1 MGGAFERFA
10 CIIMDMSMSEKE
22 LSLNDLLKSFW
33 QAKIYI
39 FIGVVLAFIIAVSF
53 LFSVTPKYKAEM
65 IVAPADGYALG
76 DYASSAQ
83 YDQIASLPFWRPKD
97 QEGASTDFYRF
108 IYTLKGAAA
117 ATLLMQDDSVL
128 RGIKQDTKDPIH
140 TPEELAIYLER
151 HIEIDPLGATPLRR
165 LHYSHT
171 DPEFAAALLR
181 KIHLVADQMIRRD
194 RRRQSQSRIEY
205 LQNALNKT
213 MNPDHRK
220 GITNLLMQ
228 QEHIQMLANLDEAY
242 AAIIVEP
249 ASASPKPTWPNK
261 PLVLGVFILMG
272 AFLGYL
278 LYIIRRAKI

>member
-1 MGGAFERFA
+1 
-10 CIIMDMSMSEKE
+10 MSEKE

-76 DYASSAQ
+76 GYASSAQ

-165 LHYSHT
+165 LHYSHP